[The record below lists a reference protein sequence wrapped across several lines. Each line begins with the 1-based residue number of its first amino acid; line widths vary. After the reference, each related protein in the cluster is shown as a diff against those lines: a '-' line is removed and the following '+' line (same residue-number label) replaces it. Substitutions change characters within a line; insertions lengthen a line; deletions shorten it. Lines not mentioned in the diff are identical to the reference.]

1 MKRSLTKSQKETVAA
16 KQNFKCA
23 NSIEDYNCPL
33 WQKSSDKG
41 IFGEEKYHIDHI
53 LELADGGTDSKDNL
67 QALCLS
73 CHTVKTNRNKS
84 IRKNN
89 IKKKVKID
97 LQTFLSKYKFD
108 RIHNNKTKLLLY
120 YGTFYCPIKF
130 GMSLQ
135 IQKEI
140 NLNSTKINVSLTI
153 DEKRD
158 EFNDFKTKFN
168 DILDKSKINK
178 LKFEENKIRG
188 YMYKTVNFNLQD
200 VLDYKK
206 INKVENININT
217 WL

>member
-1 MKRSLTKSQKETVAA
+1 MNRSLTKSQKETVAA

-23 NSIEDYNCPL
+23 NSIKDYNCPL
-33 WQKSSDKG
+33 WQKSNDKG

-53 LELADGGTDSKDNL
+53 KELADGGSDSNDNL
-67 QALCLS
+67 QALCLN
-73 CHTVKTNRNKS
+73 CHAVKTNRNKS

-89 IKKKVKID
+89 LKKNVKID
-97 LQTFLSKYKFD
+97 LQTFLEKYKFD
-108 RIHNNKTKLLLY
+108 RIQNNNTKLLLY
-120 YGTFYCPIKF
+120 YGSFYCKNF
-130 GMSLQ
+130 GNSPQ

-140 NLNSTKINVSLTI
+140 NLNSIKINVSLTI
-153 DEKRD
+153 DERRD

-168 DILDKSKINK
+168 DILNQSKIKK
-178 LKFEENKIRG
+178 LKFEENQIRG
-188 YMYKTVNFNLQD
+188 YSYKTVNFNLQD

>member
-23 NSIEDYNCPL
+23 NSIEDYKCPL

-53 LELADGGTDSKDNL
+53 IELADGGTDSRDNL

-108 RIHNNKTKLLLY
+108 RIHSNKTRLFLY
-120 YGTFYCPIKF
+120 SSNPYDGTIYN
-130 GMSLQ
+130 SLQ

-140 NLNSTKINVSLTI
+140 NLNSIKINIYLSITDRV
-153 DEKRD
+153 DQ
-158 EFNDFKTKFN
+158 FNDFKTKFN

-178 LKFEENKIRG
+178 LKFEENQIRG